1 MEGLAFDGPRQKER
15 IEVPGPA
22 VIDLRDGSSEATRQ
36 LTRERCGCTRSAA
49 RLLVEPV
56 EVISFL
62 MNREMLRGIKQRGQ
76 RAAVQPGDSSLTA
89 GGA

>member
-1 MEGLAFDGPRQKER
+1 MEGLAFDGTRQKER

-22 VIDLRDGSSEATRQ
+22 VINLRDGSSEATPP
-36 LTRERCGCTRSAA
+36 LMRERCGCRPVA

-62 MNREMLRGIKQRGQ
+62 MSREMLRRIEQRAEA
-76 RAAVQPGDSSLTA
+76 AAVQPGDSSLTA

>member
-22 VIDLRDGSSEATRQ
+22 VIDLRDGSGEATP
-36 LTRERCGCTRSAA
+36 LLMRERCGCTRSAA

-62 MNREMLRGIKQRGQ
+62 MSREMLR
-76 RAAVQPGDSSLTA
+76 AVKEGAESAVSRP